1 MCLYYDISLFF
12 DQNLK
17 FYHLQCTYRCW
28 KIIETFTYWVISQ
41 KVHVTAL
48 KKVNLNEK
56 KENQELLLHTCMFK
70 KWEDNKIDRV
80 KSIIKS
86 QKTLSDDMHYTYNL
100 EMILMR
106 TWRKSWELEKWQ
118 SRSPLGEND
127 WSVRGPR
134 LPILCECGGHAE
146 PDTWHH
152 TQCPPVCKTA
162 EKILYCDGLR
172 NIIQKYVPLREST
185 RFQLPK
191 SKPIYFPQA

>member
-1 MCLYYDISLFF
+1 MY
-12 DQNLK
+12 
-17 FYHLQCTYRCW
+17 
-28 KIIETFTYWVISQ
+28 V
-41 KVHVTAL
+41 
-48 KKVNLNEK
+48 
-56 KENQELLLHTCMFK
+56 QE
-70 KWEDNKIDRV
+70 WEDNKIDRV

-134 LPILCECGGHAE
+134 LPILCECGGRAE

-152 TQCPPVCKTA
+152 TLCPPVCKTA